1 MGDRSLTRLAG
12 IFSLLSAAC
21 LIGAMALGISQ
32 GGKGPGPIDF
42 GDPHVLADLRA
53 GGKASFIL
61 ELLALI
67 APTLSLGAGLGWYPL
82 LRDKGGYVAIGI
94 LLWYV
99 GMIFVIWQD
108 AMEFTLATSLPEL
121 HAQAEDARAEALL
134 AIGALGGRT
143 IEIFLLL
150 GDVLSF
156 FGILIVC
163 TALLRGTGSMRLIGV
178 CGTASAVLICAGL
191 LFPPLGLARLIGFL
205 LFLIWMI
212 AMGVVML
219 RWRVVEPTWRNGV

>member
-1 MGDRSLTRLAG
+1 MGDGSLTRLAG

-21 LIGAMALGISQ
+21 LIGAMALGISL

-42 GDPHVLADLRA
+42 GDPQVLAQLRT
-53 GGKASFIL
+53 GGKASLVL

-108 AMEFTLATSLPEL
+108 AMEFALAAWLPDL
-121 HAQAEDARAEALL
+121 HAGVEGTRAEALL
-134 AIGALGGRT
+134 AIGAMGGRT
-143 IEIFLLL
+143 IEIFMLL
-150 GDVLSF
+150 GDLLSF
-156 FGILIVC
+156 CGILIVC
-163 TALLRGTGSMRLIGV
+163 TALLRGTGSMRLIGA
-178 CGTASAVLICAGL
+178 CGAASAILICAGL
-191 LFPPLGLARLIGFL
+191 LFPPLSLARLVGFL

-212 AMGVVML
+212 AMGVLML
-219 RWRVVEPTWRNGV
+219 RWQPGSARFRE